1 MGNPNEIWLKLFDL
15 NLFFGIDKEI
25 NRSFSVLLEYDTALN
40 DNDPKI
46 GYNLFG
52 RGKGY
57 LNAGVRWIVG
67 KNIMLEIDFNDIS
80 KNYIH
85 NEMMDNEKEYSNRE
99 LKIIYFE
106 KF

>member
-1 MGNPNEIWLKLFDL
+1 
-15 NLFFGIDKEI
+15 
-25 NRSFSVLLEYDTALN
+25 
-40 DNDPKI
+40 
-46 GYNLFG
+46 
-52 RGKGY
+52 
-57 LNAGVRWIVG
+57 
-67 KNIMLEIDFNDIS
+67 MLEIDFNDIS